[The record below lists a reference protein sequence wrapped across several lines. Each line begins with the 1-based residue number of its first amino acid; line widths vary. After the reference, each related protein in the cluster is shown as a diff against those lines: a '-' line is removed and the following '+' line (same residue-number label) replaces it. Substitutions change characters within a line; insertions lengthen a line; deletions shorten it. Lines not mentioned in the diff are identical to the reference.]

1 MKILIPVLILTLT
14 CCYHQTTPTDTTV
27 TRSVEYQAEI
37 TQLLEQ
43 DREYK
48 LLEEEYLREI
58 AIAQDNDDQDAYKFY
73 FNEYIQVPRIPL
85 EGWMENEPE
94 YYKRKSAEQVVSE
107 YRNE

>member
-1 MKILIPVLILTLT
+1 MRILLPVLIVLLT
-14 CCYHQTTPTDTTV
+14 CCSRQVSPTDTTV
-27 TRSVEYQAEI
+27 VRSPEYQAEI

-58 AIAQDNDDQDAYKFY
+58 AIAQDNNDQDAYKFY

-85 EGWMENEPE
+85 EEWMENEPE
-94 YYKRKSAEQVVSE
+94 YYKRKSAQQVVSE
-107 YRNE
+107 YKNE